1 MKLKKMLVSLVTAVM
16 LLAVIT
22 VNVFA
27 VNPTITCETKSISM
41 DKINV
46 GDYIELEITLNNSP
60 ELVSIMFHE
69 FTYDKT
75 KLELIEGSFNG
86 TGQLLWGIGE
96 DEKELDSMGISFNK
110 NQYFNGI
117 VATIK
122 FRVLDK
128 TIGSFE
134 YGFSID
140 ASYNDS
146 EGNVVSTDLSLT
158 PGSITIT
165 CPHINK
171 TLTPAEDSN
180 CIKQGNNT
188 YYTCTDCGAILKE
201 DGKTETTIEA
211 EKRPIGEH
219 TFVKHDK
226 VEPDHKNAG
235 MAEYYTCSVCS
246 KIFDSAKNEVANTD
260 SFKLEP
266 IPHTFGD
273 EWKFDETNHWHEC
286 ECGEKTPAEAHT
298 VNDWTVVKEADEKT
312 EGLEKGVCSVCGYET
327 SRVIPPL
334 KHEHTIEKV
343 DAKAATCAAEGN
355 IEHYTCTKC
364 HKNFSD
370 EAGENE
376 IKDVSTPKDP
386 DNHTGET
393 KVVGDFAPTCKDYG
407 YTGDTVCAG
416 CEAVLEKGKEIE
428 PTGEHKNTEVRDAKE
443 ADCIHEGY
451 TGDTYCLDCGTKIK
465 EGNKIEPTGV
475 HDFEWV
481 TVKEAKFGEE
491 GLEHQVC
498 KVCQAIGKER
508 PIPPLDCFHGTMEH
522 HEKVAATCINTGTVE
537 YWHCTKCNRNYSD
550 EKGTLEIK
558 DTVLPIDPTNH
569 VNTEIRNARPATC
582 ISTGNSGDTYC
593 TDCGIL
599 VTAGTVTSVD
609 PNAHNYVNNVCTY
622 CGNVRVVYRPTTYMY
637 IDDYSHLA
645 SGIKERHVPDS
656 MTMHTDGEYEWHYC
670 MYCQHEY
677 GKVRVVDVDDT
688 IDIAVDDPVQSGD
701 DETIPD
707 VPVTEPEPSE
717 PVQDNNPPTGIAIA
731 LLPMALAAAA
741 AIAFKKTNR

>member
-1 MKLKKMLVSLVTAVM
+1 MNRIKKCLMVVLALCLITAS
-16 LLAVIT
+16 
-22 VNVFA
+22 A
-27 VNPTITCETKSISM
+27 VNCFALEEVLGPVKFSVSGATASIGETFKVKVSVSG
-41 DKINV
+41 NV
-46 GDYIELEITLNNSP
+46 EIDQLYV
-60 ELVSIMFHE
+60 LE
-69 FTYDKT
+69 FTYDESCVEYVGAITDSALIKSCATPDNAYTPET
-75 KLELIEGSFNG
+75 KILVLGYASPIIPNG
-86 TGQLLWGIGE
+86 EMITYEFRVKPGCE
-96 DEKELDSMGISFNK
+96 VMNTEISF
-110 NQYFNGI
+110 QCL
-117 VATIK
+117 ATSNRETVTSQIIPA
-122 FRVLDK
+122 V
-128 TIGSFE
+128 
-134 YGFSID
+134 
-140 ASYNDS
+140 
-146 EGNVVSTDLSLT
+146 
-158 PGSITIT
+158 ITIT
-165 CPHINK
+165 CPHTNK
-171 TLTPAEDSN
+171 TLTPAKNSDRKE
-180 CIKQGNNT
+180 QGNNA
-188 YYTCTDCGAILKE
+188 YYTCTDCGAILKD

-226 VEPDHKNAG
+226 VEPDHKNSG

-246 KIFDSAKNEVANTD
+246 KIFDSAKKEASSTEG
-260 SFKLEP
+260 FEIPP

-298 VNDWTVVKEADEKT
+298 TKEVIDTPPDEDNYGIGHD
-312 EGLEKGVCSVCGYET
+312 ECEVCGYVTNEGKL
-327 SRVIPPL
+327 IPPL

-343 DAKAATCAAEGN
+343 EAKPATCAAEGN

-393 KVVGDFAPTCKDYG
+393 KVVGQLNPTCKDYG

-428 PTGEHKNTEVRDAKE
+428 PTEDHKNTEVRDATEPNCK
-443 ADCIHEGY
+443 DEGY
-451 TGDTYCLDCGTKIK
+451 TGDIYCKDCGKK
-465 EGNKIEPTGV
+465 LK
-475 HDFEWV
+475 D
-481 TVKEAKFGEE
+481 GE
-491 GLEHQVC
+491 V
-498 KVCQAIGKER
+498 
-508 PIPPLDCFHGTMEH
+508 IPPNDTFHGTMEY

-537 YWHCTKCNRNYSD
+537 YWHCAECNRDYSD
-550 EKGTLEIK
+550 EKGTLKVEK
-558 DTVLPIDPTNH
+558 AEDLVLPIDPNNH
-569 VNTEIRNARPATC
+569 VHTEIRNARPATC

-637 IDDYSHLA
+637 IDDDYHLA

-677 GKVRVVDVDDT
+677 GKVPVVNIDVDDT

-717 PVQDNNPPTGIAIA
+717 PAQDNNPPTGIAVA
-731 LLPMALAAAA
+731 LLPLALAVGAV
-741 AIAFKKTNR
+741 AIIRKK

>member
-1 MKLKKMLVSLVTAVM
+1 MKTLKLLTSVFMSL
-16 LLAVIT
+16 LLTICVFSQVVIADSGCT
-22 VNVFA
+22 F
-27 VNPTITCETKSISM
+27 
-41 DKINV
+41 
-46 GDYIELEITLNNSP
+46 YIENQTISSGDTFEVAIKVKNNPGFNVLTLTLKYDEEKFDLIGEPENKIPEFSMIVAKNLLWTHSKNFSQDGTICLLKFRAKDGVAEGNYKF
-60 ELVSIMFHE
+60 ELVIREVINESTQSVSAVSE
-69 FTYDKT
+69 
-75 KLELIEGSFNG
+75 S
-86 TGQLLWGIGE
+86 
-96 DEKELDSMGISFNK
+96 
-110 NQYFNGI
+110 
-117 VATIK
+117 AT
-122 FRVLDK
+122 
-128 TIGSFE
+128 
-134 YGFSID
+134 
-140 ASYNDS
+140 
-146 EGNVVSTDLSLT
+146 
-158 PGSITIT
+158 ITIT
-165 CPHINK
+165 CPHTNK

-180 CIKQGNNT
+180 CIKQGNNA
-188 YYTCTDCGAILKE
+188 YYTCTDCGAILKD

-226 VEPDHKNAG
+226 VEPDHKNSG

-246 KIFDSAKNEVANTD
+246 KIFDSAKKEASSTEG
-260 SFKLEP
+260 FEIPP

-286 ECGEKTPAEAHT
+286 ECGEKTTPEAHT
-298 VNDWTVVKEADEKT
+298 FNWTVVKEATEKT

-334 KHEHTIEKV
+334 VCEHTIEKV

-355 IEHYTCTKC
+355 IAHYICTKC

-376 IKDVSTPKDP
+376 IEKEKVTTPKDP
-386 DNHTGET
+386 ANHTGET
-393 KVVGDFAPTCKDYG
+393 KVVGELPPKCGDYG

-416 CEAVLEKGKEIE
+416 CEAVIEKGKEIE
-428 PTGEHKNTEVRDAKE
+428 PTGEHKNTEVRNAKD
-443 ADCIHEGY
+443 ADCTNKGY
-451 TGDTYCLDCGTKIK
+451 TGDTYCLDCNQKINTGEETPIDPTKHNFKWQIDV
-465 EGNKIEPTGV
+465 EPTFDKPGLK
-475 HDFEWV
+475 HEEC
-481 TVKEAKFGEE
+481 TRCGEKQNE
-491 GLEHQVC
+491 NTE
-498 KVCQAIGKER
+498 
-508 PIPPLDCFHGTMEH
+508 IPPLDCFHSTMEH
-522 HEKVAATCINTGTVE
+522 HEKVVATCINTGTVE
-537 YWHCTKCNRNYSD
+537 YWHCAECNRDYSD
-550 EKGTLEIK
+550 EKGTLKVEK
-558 DTVLPIDPTNH
+558 AEDLVLPIDPNNH
-569 VNTEIRNARPATC
+569 VHTEIRNARPATC
-582 ISTGNSGDTYC
+582 VSTGNSGDTYC

-701 DETIPD
+701 DELIPD
-707 VPVTEPEPSE
+707 VPVTEPEVSE
-717 PVQDNNPPTGIAIA
+717 PVQDTNPPTGIAIA
-731 LLPMALAAAA
+731 LLPMALAAGAV
-741 AIAFKKTNR
+741 AIIRKK

>member
-1 MKLKKMLVSLVTAVM
+1 MNRIKKCLMVVLALCLITAS
-16 LLAVIT
+16 
-22 VNVFA
+22 A
-27 VNPTITCETKSISM
+27 VNCFALEEVLGPVKFSVSGATASIGETFKVKVSVSG
-41 DKINV
+41 NV
-46 GDYIELEITLNNSP
+46 EIDQLYV
-60 ELVSIMFHE
+60 LE
-69 FTYDKT
+69 FTYDESCVEYVGAITDSALIKSCATPDNAYTPET
-75 KLELIEGSFNG
+75 KILVLGYASPIIPNG
-86 TGQLLWGIGE
+86 EMITYEFRVKPGCE
-96 DEKELDSMGISFNK
+96 VMNTEISF
-110 NQYFNGI
+110 QCL
-117 VATIK
+117 ATSNRETVTSQIIPA
-122 FRVLDK
+122 V
-128 TIGSFE
+128 
-134 YGFSID
+134 
-140 ASYNDS
+140 
-146 EGNVVSTDLSLT
+146 
-158 PGSITIT
+158 ITIT
-165 CPHINK
+165 CPHTNK
-171 TLTPAEDSN
+171 TLTPAKNSDCKE
-180 CIKQGNNT
+180 QGNNA
-188 YYTCTDCGAILKE
+188 YYTCTDCGAILKD

-226 VEPDHKNAG
+226 VEPDHKNSG

-246 KIFDSAKNEVANTD
+246 KIFDSAKKEASSTEG
-260 SFKLEP
+260 FEIPP

-298 VNDWTVVKEADEKT
+298 TKEVIDTPPDEDNYGIGHD
-312 EGLEKGVCSVCGYET
+312 ECEVCGYVTNEGKL
-327 SRVIPPL
+327 IPPL

-376 IKDVSTPKDP
+376 IKDVFTPKDP

-416 CEAVLEKGKEIE
+416 CEAVIEKGKEIE
-428 PTGEHKNTEVRDAKE
+428 PTEDHKNTEVRDATEPNCK
-443 ADCIHEGY
+443 DEGY
-451 TGDTYCLDCGTKIK
+451 TGDTYCKDCGKK
-465 EGNKIEPTGV
+465 LK
-475 HDFEWV
+475 D
-481 TVKEAKFGEE
+481 GE
-491 GLEHQVC
+491 V
-498 KVCQAIGKER
+498 
-508 PIPPLDCFHGTMEH
+508 IPPNDTFHGTMEH
-522 HEKVAATCINTGTVE
+522 HEKVAATCINTGNVE
-537 YWHCTKCNRNYSD
+537 YWHCTKCDRNYSD

-582 ISTGNSGDTYC
+582 VSTGNSGDTYC

-677 GKVRVVDVDDT
+677 GKVPVVNIDVDDT

-717 PVQDNNPPTGIAIA
+717 PVQDNNPPTGIAVA
-731 LLPMALAAAA
+731 LLPLALAVGAV
-741 AIAFKKTNR
+741 AIIRKK

>member
-1 MKLKKMLVSLVTAVM
+1 MNNMKKLFITLCAIVFMTTALTISAYAASSTLTASVDKSVVKAGDTIEINVSLKNNPGLYALFFEMPIDPEVFEFVEKDYSDSIFKSDIKSGFDLQTNSFKLNRSSDDVEDSVKIDGTLCSIKLKIKDSAKNGEYFINAASDFANTIDINGNKVEVGGCGVK
-16 LLAVIT
+16 IT
-22 VNVFA
+22 VN
-27 VNPTITCETKSISM
+27 T
-41 DKINV
+41 
-46 GDYIELEITLNNSP
+46 
-60 ELVSIMFHE
+60 
-69 FTYDKT
+69 
-75 KLELIEGSFNG
+75 
-86 TGQLLWGIGE
+86 
-96 DEKELDSMGISFNK
+96 
-110 NQYFNGI
+110 
-117 VATIK
+117 
-122 FRVLDK
+122 
-128 TIGSFE
+128 
-134 YGFSID
+134 
-140 ASYNDS
+140 
-146 EGNVVSTDLSLT
+146 
-158 PGSITIT
+158 T
-165 CPHINK
+165 CPHTNK
-171 TLTPAEDSN
+171 TLTPAKNSDCKE
-180 CIKQGNNT
+180 QGNNA

-226 VEPDHKNAG
+226 VEPDHKNSG

-246 KIFDSAKNEVANTD
+246 KIFDSAKKEASSTEG
-260 SFKLEP
+260 FEIPP

-298 VNDWTVVKEADEKT
+298 TKEVIDTPPDEDNYGIGHD
-312 EGLEKGVCSVCGYET
+312 ECEVCGYVTNEGKL
-327 SRVIPPL
+327 IPPL

-376 IKDVSTPKDP
+376 IKDVFTPKDP

-416 CEAVLEKGKEIE
+416 CEAVIEKGKEIE
-428 PTGEHKNTEVRDAKE
+428 PTEDHKNTEVRDATEPNCK
-443 ADCIHEGY
+443 DEGY
-451 TGDTYCLDCGTKIK
+451 TGDTYCKDCGKK
-465 EGNKIEPTGV
+465 LK
-475 HDFEWV
+475 D
-481 TVKEAKFGEE
+481 GE
-491 GLEHQVC
+491 V
-498 KVCQAIGKER
+498 
-508 PIPPLDCFHGTMEH
+508 IPPNDTFHGTMEH
-522 HEKVAATCINTGTVE
+522 HEKVAATCINTGNVE
-537 YWHCTKCNRNYSD
+537 YWHCTKCDRNYSD

-582 ISTGNSGDTYC
+582 VSTGNSGDTYC

-717 PVQDNNPPTGIAIA
+717 PVQDNNPPTGIAVA
-731 LLPMALAAAA
+731 LLPLALAVGAV
-741 AIAFKKTNR
+741 AIIRKK

>member
-1 MKLKKMLVSLVTAVM
+1 MLVSLVTAVM

-165 CPHINK
+165 CPHTNK
-171 TLTPAEDSN
+171 TLTPAKNSDRKE
-180 CIKQGNNT
+180 QGNNA
-188 YYTCTDCGAILKE
+188 YYTCTDCGAILKD

-298 VNDWTVVKEADEKT
+298 TKEVIDTPPDEDNYGIGHD
-312 EGLEKGVCSVCGYET
+312 ECEVCGYVTNEGKL
-327 SRVIPPL
+327 IPPL

-343 DAKAATCAAEGN
+343 EAKPATCAAEGN

-393 KVVGDFAPTCKDYG
+393 KVVGQLNPTCKDYG

-428 PTGEHKNTEVRDAKE
+428 PTEDHKNTEVRDATEPNCK
-443 ADCIHEGY
+443 DEGY
-451 TGDTYCLDCGTKIK
+451 TGDIYCKDCGKK
-465 EGNKIEPTGV
+465 LK
-475 HDFEWV
+475 D
-481 TVKEAKFGEE
+481 GE
-491 GLEHQVC
+491 V
-498 KVCQAIGKER
+498 
-508 PIPPLDCFHGTMEH
+508 IPPNDTFHGTMEY

-537 YWHCTKCNRNYSD
+537 YWHCTKCDRNYSD
-550 EKGTLEIK
+550 EKGTHEIK

-637 IDDYSHLA
+637 IDDDYHLA

-717 PVQDNNPPTGIAIA
+717 PAQDNNPPTGIAVA
-731 LLPMALAAAA
+731 LLPLALAVGAV
-741 AIAFKKTNR
+741 AIIRKK

>member
-1 MKLKKMLVSLVTAVM
+1 MNRIKKCLMVVLALCLITAS
-16 LLAVIT
+16 
-22 VNVFA
+22 A
-27 VNPTITCETKSISM
+27 VNCFALEEVLGPVKFSVSGATASIGETFKVKVSVSG
-41 DKINV
+41 NV
-46 GDYIELEITLNNSP
+46 EIDQLYV
-60 ELVSIMFHE
+60 LE
-69 FTYDKT
+69 FTYDESCVEYVGAITDSALIKSCATPDNAYTPET
-75 KLELIEGSFNG
+75 KILVLGYASPIIPNG
-86 TGQLLWGIGE
+86 EMITYEFRVKPGCE
-96 DEKELDSMGISFNK
+96 VMNTEISF
-110 NQYFNGI
+110 QCL
-117 VATIK
+117 ATSNRETVTSQIIPA
-122 FRVLDK
+122 V
-128 TIGSFE
+128 
-134 YGFSID
+134 
-140 ASYNDS
+140 
-146 EGNVVSTDLSLT
+146 
-158 PGSITIT
+158 ITIT
-165 CPHINK
+165 CPHTNK

-180 CIKQGNNT
+180 CIKQGNNA

-273 EWKFDETNHWHEC
+273 EWKFDENNHWHEC
-286 ECGEKTPAEAHT
+286 ECGEKTAPEAHT
-298 VNDWTVVKEADEKT
+298 VDDWTVVKEADEKT

-334 KHEHTIEKV
+334 IHEHTIEKV

-428 PTGEHKNTEVRDAKE
+428 PTEDHKNTEVRDATEPNCK
-443 ADCIHEGY
+443 DEGY
-451 TGDTYCLDCGTKIK
+451 TGDTYCKDCGKK
-465 EGNKIEPTGV
+465 LK
-475 HDFEWV
+475 D
-481 TVKEAKFGEE
+481 GE
-491 GLEHQVC
+491 V
-498 KVCQAIGKER
+498 
-508 PIPPLDCFHGTMEH
+508 IPPDDTFHGTMEY

-537 YWHCTKCNRNYSD
+537 YWHCTKCDRNYSD
-550 EKGTLEIK
+550 EKGTHEIK

-637 IDDYSHLA
+637 IDDDYHLA

-717 PVQDNNPPTGIAIA
+717 PAQDNNPPTGIAVA
-731 LLPMALAAAA
+731 LLPLALAVGAV
-741 AIAFKKTNR
+741 AIIRKK

>member
-1 MKLKKMLVSLVTAVM
+1 MSL
-16 LLAVIT
+16 LLTICVFSQVVIADSGCT
-22 VNVFA
+22 F
-27 VNPTITCETKSISM
+27 
-41 DKINV
+41 
-46 GDYIELEITLNNSP
+46 YIENQTISSGDTFEVAIKVKNNPGFNVLTLTLKYDEEKFDLIGEPENKIPEFSMIVAKNLLWTHSKNFSQDGTICLLKFRAKDGVAEGNYKF
-60 ELVSIMFHE
+60 ELVIREVINESTQSVSAVSE
-69 FTYDKT
+69 
-75 KLELIEGSFNG
+75 S
-86 TGQLLWGIGE
+86 
-96 DEKELDSMGISFNK
+96 
-110 NQYFNGI
+110 
-117 VATIK
+117 AT
-122 FRVLDK
+122 
-128 TIGSFE
+128 
-134 YGFSID
+134 
-140 ASYNDS
+140 
-146 EGNVVSTDLSLT
+146 
-158 PGSITIT
+158 ITIT
-165 CPHINK
+165 CPHTNK

-180 CIKQGNNT
+180 CIKQGNNA
-188 YYTCTDCGAILKE
+188 YYTCTDCGAILKD

-226 VEPDHKNAG
+226 VEPDHKNSG

-246 KIFDSAKNEVANTD
+246 KIFDSAKKEASSTEG
-260 SFKLEP
+260 FEIPP

-286 ECGEKTPAEAHT
+286 ECGEKTTPEAHT
-298 VNDWTVVKEADEKT
+298 FNWTVVKEATEKT

-334 KHEHTIEKV
+334 VCEHTIEKV

-355 IEHYTCTKC
+355 IAHYICTKC

-376 IKDVSTPKDP
+376 IEKEKVTTPKDP
-386 DNHTGET
+386 ANHTGET
-393 KVVGDFAPTCKDYG
+393 KVVGELPPKCGDYG

-416 CEAVLEKGKEIE
+416 CEAVIEKGKEIE
-428 PTGEHKNTEVRDAKE
+428 PTGEHKNTEVRNAKD
-443 ADCIHEGY
+443 ADCTNKGY
-451 TGDTYCLDCGTKIK
+451 TGDTYCLDCNQKINTGEETPIDPTKHNFKWQIDV
-465 EGNKIEPTGV
+465 EPTFDKPGLK
-475 HDFEWV
+475 HEEC
-481 TVKEAKFGEE
+481 TRCGEKQNE
-491 GLEHQVC
+491 NTE
-498 KVCQAIGKER
+498 
-508 PIPPLDCFHGTMEH
+508 IPPLDCFHSTMEH
-522 HEKVAATCINTGTVE
+522 HEKVVATCINTGTVE
-537 YWHCTKCNRNYSD
+537 YWHCAECNRDYSD
-550 EKGTLEIK
+550 EKGTLKVEK
-558 DTVLPIDPTNH
+558 AEDLVLPIDPNNH
-569 VNTEIRNARPATC
+569 VHTEIRNARPATC
-582 ISTGNSGDTYC
+582 VSTGNSGDTYC

-701 DETIPD
+701 DELIPD
-707 VPVTEPEPSE
+707 VPVTEPEVSE
-717 PVQDNNPPTGIAIA
+717 PVQDTNPPTGIAIA
-731 LLPMALAAAA
+731 LLPMALAAGAV
-741 AIAFKKTNR
+741 AIIRKK

>member
-1 MKLKKMLVSLVTAVM
+1 MKTLKLLTSVFMSL
-16 LLAVIT
+16 LLTICVFSQVVIADSGCT
-22 VNVFA
+22 F
-27 VNPTITCETKSISM
+27 
-41 DKINV
+41 
-46 GDYIELEITLNNSP
+46 YIENQTISSGDTFEVAIKVKNNPGFNVLTLTLKYDEEKFDLIGEPENKIPEFSMIVAKNLLWTHSKNFSQDGTICLLKFRAKDGVAEGNYKF
-60 ELVSIMFHE
+60 ELVIREVINESTQSVSAVSE
-69 FTYDKT
+69 
-75 KLELIEGSFNG
+75 S
-86 TGQLLWGIGE
+86 
-96 DEKELDSMGISFNK
+96 
-110 NQYFNGI
+110 
-117 VATIK
+117 AT
-122 FRVLDK
+122 
-128 TIGSFE
+128 
-134 YGFSID
+134 
-140 ASYNDS
+140 
-146 EGNVVSTDLSLT
+146 
-158 PGSITIT
+158 ITIT
-165 CPHINK
+165 CPHTNK

-180 CIKQGNNT
+180 CIKQGNNA
-188 YYTCTDCGAILKE
+188 YYTCTDCGAILKD

-226 VEPDHKNAG
+226 VEPDHKNSG

-246 KIFDSAKNEVANTD
+246 KIFDSAKKEASSTEG
-260 SFKLEP
+260 FEIPP

-286 ECGEKTPAEAHT
+286 ECGEKTTPEAHT
-298 VNDWTVVKEADEKT
+298 FNWTVVKEATEKT

-334 KHEHTIEKV
+334 VCEHTIEKV

-376 IKDVSTPKDP
+376 IKDVFTPKDP

-416 CEAVLEKGKEIE
+416 CEAVIEKGKEIE
-428 PTGEHKNTEVRDAKE
+428 PTEDHKNTEVRDATEPNCK
-443 ADCIHEGY
+443 DEGY
-451 TGDTYCLDCGTKIK
+451 TGDTYCKDCGKK
-465 EGNKIEPTGV
+465 LK
-475 HDFEWV
+475 D
-481 TVKEAKFGEE
+481 GE
-491 GLEHQVC
+491 V
-498 KVCQAIGKER
+498 
-508 PIPPLDCFHGTMEH
+508 IPPNDTFHGTMEH
-522 HEKVAATCINTGTVE
+522 HEKVAATCINTGNVE
-537 YWHCTKCNRNYSD
+537 YWHCTKCDRNYSD

-582 ISTGNSGDTYC
+582 VSTGNSGDTYC

-701 DETIPD
+701 DELIPD
-707 VPVTEPEPSE
+707 VPVTEPEVSE
-717 PVQDNNPPTGIAIA
+717 PVQDTNPPTGIAIA
-731 LLPMALAAAA
+731 LLPMALAAGAV
-741 AIAFKKTNR
+741 AIIRKK

>member
-1 MKLKKMLVSLVTAVM
+1 MNRIKKCLMVVLALCLITAS
-16 LLAVIT
+16 
-22 VNVFA
+22 A
-27 VNPTITCETKSISM
+27 VNCFALEEVLGPVKFSVSGATASIGETFKVKVSVSG
-41 DKINV
+41 NV
-46 GDYIELEITLNNSP
+46 EIDQLYV
-60 ELVSIMFHE
+60 LE
-69 FTYDKT
+69 FTYDESCVEYVGAITDSALIKSCATPDNAYTPET
-75 KLELIEGSFNG
+75 KILVLGYASPIIPNG
-86 TGQLLWGIGE
+86 EMITYEFRVKPGCE
-96 DEKELDSMGISFNK
+96 VMNTEISF
-110 NQYFNGI
+110 QCL
-117 VATIK
+117 ATSNRETVTSQIIPA
-122 FRVLDK
+122 V
-128 TIGSFE
+128 
-134 YGFSID
+134 
-140 ASYNDS
+140 
-146 EGNVVSTDLSLT
+146 
-158 PGSITIT
+158 ITIT
-165 CPHINK
+165 CPHTNK
-171 TLTPAEDSN
+171 TLTPAKNSDCKE
-180 CIKQGNNT
+180 QGNNA
-188 YYTCTDCGAILKE
+188 YYTCTDCGAILKD

-226 VEPDHKNAG
+226 VEPDHKNSG

-246 KIFDSAKNEVANTD
+246 KIFDSAKKEASSTEG
-260 SFKLEP
+260 FEIPP

-298 VNDWTVVKEADEKT
+298 TKEVIDTPPDEDNYGIGHD
-312 EGLEKGVCSVCGYET
+312 ECEVCGYVTNEGKL
-327 SRVIPPL
+327 IPPL

-376 IKDVSTPKDP
+376 IKDVFTPKDP

-416 CEAVLEKGKEIE
+416 CEAVIEKGKEIE
-428 PTGEHKNTEVRDAKE
+428 PTEDHKNTEVRDATEPNCK
-443 ADCIHEGY
+443 DEGY
-451 TGDTYCLDCGTKIK
+451 TGDTYCKDCGKK
-465 EGNKIEPTGV
+465 LK
-475 HDFEWV
+475 D
-481 TVKEAKFGEE
+481 GE
-491 GLEHQVC
+491 V
-498 KVCQAIGKER
+498 
-508 PIPPLDCFHGTMEH
+508 IPPDDTFHGTMEY

-537 YWHCTKCNRNYSD
+537 YWHCTKCDRNYSD
-550 EKGTLEIK
+550 EKGTHEIK

-637 IDDYSHLA
+637 IDDDYHLA

-717 PVQDNNPPTGIAIA
+717 PAQDNNPPTGIAVA
-731 LLPMALAAAA
+731 LLPLALAVGAV
-741 AIAFKKTNR
+741 AIIRKKQHYKLQNKK

>member
-1 MKLKKMLVSLVTAVM
+1 MIKIFKRMVSCAICILIMCCLAIPIFAESNFIVSGNTVTAKNGE
-16 LLAVIT
+16 AVVVISLK
-22 VNVFA
+22 NNPGFA
-27 VNPTITCETKSISM
+27 SM
-41 DKINV
+41 N
-46 GDYIELEITLNNSP
+46 L
-60 ELVSIMFHE
+60 F
-69 FTYDKT
+69 FTYDDKYLT
-75 KLELIEGSFNG
+75 LNRSGVINLVSDLDMSYATGGMWETRDDNPSSSSNYSKDGVLCELHFKVADN
-86 TGQLLWGIGE
+86 TPVGE
-96 DEKELDSMGISFNK
+96 YEVGVFVEASGYNDIDHTA
-110 NQYFNGI
+110 Y
-117 VATIK
+117 
-122 FRVLDK
+122 
-128 TIGSFE
+128 
-134 YGFSID
+134 SID
-140 ASYNDS
+140 AKS
-146 EGNVVSTDLSLT
+146 VSA
-158 PGSITIT
+158 IIKVT

-246 KIFDSAKNEVANTD
+246 KIFNSAKNEVANTD

-286 ECGEKTPAEAHT
+286 ECGEKTAPEAHT
-298 VNDWTVVKEADEKT
+298 VDDWTVVKEADEKT

-334 KHEHTIEKV
+334 IHEHTIEKV
-343 DAKAATCAAEGN
+343 EAKPATCAAEGN

-393 KVVGDFAPTCKDYG
+393 KVVGQLNPNCKDYG
-407 YTGDTVCAG
+407 YTGDTVCDG
-416 CEAVLEKGKEIE
+416 CEAVLEKGEAIPPTDEHEEEVINAKDATCKE
-428 PTGEHKNTEVRDAKE
+428 
-443 ADCIHEGY
+443 EGY
-451 TGDTYCLDCGTKIK
+451 TGDTYCKHCGIK
-465 EGNKIEPTGV
+465 LK
-475 HDFEWV
+475 D
-481 TVKEAKFGEE
+481 GE
-491 GLEHQVC
+491 
-498 KVCQAIGKER
+498 K
-508 PIPPLDCFHGTMEH
+508 M
-522 HEKVAATCINTGTVE
+522 
-537 YWHCTKCNRNYSD
+537 
-550 EKGTLEIK
+550 
-558 DTVLPIDPTNH
+558 PIDPTNH

-582 ISTGNSGDTYC
+582 VSTGNSGDTYC

-717 PVQDNNPPTGIAIA
+717 PAQDNNPPTGIAVA
-731 LLPMALAAAA
+731 LLPLALAVGAV
-741 AIAFKKTNR
+741 AIIRKK